1 MGIGFADAAPEV
13 FADRYGRNMAGMA
26 SQGAEAA
33 NGLGMQ
39 LGQSYAADYQPY
51 DKKFMQHVDML
62 GSDAYKAQ
70 QRGRAVAG
78 VQQASDQQLGQMER
92 RMASMGMANPSLM
105 AKMQSQTAAQTAL
118 GKSAAAMD
126 SDQKARGEWVQG
138 IGAINTMG
146 LKTGELGTKYL
157 QMGSELGK
165 VGLAG
170 ADMGAGAAARK
181 MQADA
186 SMASAAAAGSNASA
200 SALNAQTNATKTAND
215 YQLGLGSLATRMHEI
230 NTGNAFKQSQLDVLK
245 GQSSLPSQVVS
256 TGLGILGSA
265 ATSYFAK
272 NGWNGVSNLLG
283 LGGDFG
289 DFLSSNAGLDLTS
302 SDLLSAF

>member
-13 FADRYGRNMAGMA
+13 FADKFGRNMASMA
-26 SQGAEAA
+26 TQGVEAA
-33 NGLGMQ
+33 NGLGMK
-39 LGQSYAADYQPY
+39 LGESYATDYQPY

-92 RMASMGMANPSLM
+92 RMASMGMANPALM

-118 GKSAAAMD
+118 GKAAAAMD

-215 YQLGLGSLATRMHEI
+215 YQLGLGSLAARMHEI
-230 NTGNAFKQSQLDVLK
+230 NTGNTLNQAKLDVLK

-272 NGWNGVSNLLG
+272 NGLNGMSNLLG
-283 LGGDFG
+283 TGGDFW
-289 DFLSSNAGLDLTS
+289 DFLSSNESLGLSTEELI
-302 SDLLSAF
+302 SAF

>member
-13 FADRYGRNMAGMA
+13 FADKYGRNMASMA
-26 SQGAEAA
+26 TQGVEAA
-33 NGLGMQ
+33 NGLGMK
-39 LGQSYAADYQPY
+39 LGESYATDYQPY

-92 RMASMGMANPSLM
+92 RMASMGMANPALM

-118 GKSAAAMD
+118 GKAAAAMD

-200 SALNAQTNATKTAND
+200 NALNAQTNATKTAND
-215 YQLGLGSLATRMHEI
+215 YQINLGTLATKMHEI
-230 NTGNAFKQSQLDVLK
+230 NTGNAFKQSELDVSK
-245 GQSSLPSQVVS
+245 GKSSFPSQVVS
-256 TGLGILGSA
+256 TGVGILGSA

-272 NGWNGVSNLLG
+272 NGLNGVSNLLG
-283 LGGDFG
+283 LGGDYG
-289 DFLSSNAGLDLTS
+289 AFLASNAGLSLSPDE
-302 SDLLSAF
+302 LLSAF

>member
-13 FADRYGRNMAGMA
+13 FADKYGRNMASMA
-26 SQGAEAA
+26 TQGVEAA
-33 NGLGMQ
+33 NGLGMK
-39 LGQSYAADYQPY
+39 LGESYANDYQPY

-92 RMASMGMANPSLM
+92 RMASMGMSNPALM

-215 YQLGLGSLATRMHEI
+215 YQLGLGSLAARMHEI
-230 NTGNAFKQSQLDVLK
+230 NTGNTLNQAKLDVLK

-272 NGWNGVSNLLG
+272 NGLNGMSNLLG
-283 LGGDFG
+283 TGGDFW
-289 DFLSSNAGLDLTS
+289 DFLSSNESLGLSTEELI
-302 SDLLSAF
+302 SAF

>member
-13 FADRYGRNMAGMA
+13 FADKYGRNMASMA
-26 SQGAEAA
+26 TQGVEAA
-33 NGLGMQ
+33 NGLGMK
-39 LGQSYAADYQPY
+39 LGESYANDYQPY

-92 RMASMGMANPSLM
+92 RMASMGMANPALM

-118 GKSAAAMD
+118 GQVSAAMD

-215 YQLGLGSLATRMHEI
+215 YQLGLGSLAARMHEI
-230 NTGNAFKQSQLDVLK
+230 NTGNTLNQAKLDVLK
-245 GQSSLPSQVVS
+245 GQSSLPSQVAS

-272 NGWNGVSNLLG
+272 NGLNGMSNLLG
-283 LGGDFG
+283 TGGDFW
-289 DFLSSNAGLDLTS
+289 DFLSSNESLGLSTEELI
-302 SDLLSAF
+302 SAF